1 MKILHTGDWHIGRTL
16 NAHSLLADQRF
27 VLEQLMAIIREEKP
41 DVLLIAGDLYDRAV
55 PPKEAVAL
63 ADEVLTKLV
72 LDMGLPTLIIGGNH
86 DGRERLDF
94 VSGVLKNSGLYV
106 AGAFHPDDC
115 EPIILGEG
123 DSKTAF
129 WLVPF
134 IKPNEYRSLTEMDKT
149 PDYNEMYRLIVEDIT
164 AKMDASIL
172 NVLMTHGLVLS
183 GMPENGD
190 IDDSV
195 RPIEIG
201 GISYADSALFDP
213 FDYVAL
219 GHLHRPQKAGRES
232 VRYAGSLL
240 KYSFSEVNQKKSVT
254 LIDME
259 KGKDV
264 KIKQISLPALHDM
277 RVIEGELDELTAF
290 SEYIDPNREDYIKVV
305 LTNARRVVNPM
316 AALRE
321 VYPNIL
327 EMTYQTTAKNTGAPD
342 RSRVKANRADPMA
355 LFNDFYD
362 MIHGVKPDEDMQEMI
377 KTLME
382 QTEVSDHAA
391 D

>member
-16 NAHSLLADQRF
+16 NGHSLLADQRF
-27 VLEQLMAIIREEKP
+27 VLAKLTEIIRREKP
-41 DVLLIAGDLYDRAV
+41 DVLLIAGDLYDRAL

-63 ADEVLTKLV
+63 ADEVLTNIV
-72 LDMGLPTLIIGGNH
+72 LDIGLPTMIIGGNH

-94 VSGVLKNSGLYV
+94 VSGVLKKNGLYV
-106 AGAFHPDDC
+106 VGAFHPD
-115 EPIILGEG
+115 EFNPVILGEG
-123 DSKTAF
+123 LSKTAF

-134 IKPNEYRSLTEMDKT
+134 IKPNEYRSLIGMEKT
-149 PDYNEMYRLIVEDIT
+149 PNYNEMYKCIINDIT
-164 AKMDASIL
+164 SRMNPEII
-172 NVLMTHGLVLS
+172 NVLMTHGLILS
-183 GMPENGD
+183 GVLENGD

-201 GISYADSALFDP
+201 GISYAESALFEP

-219 GHLHRPQKAGRES
+219 GHLHKPQKAGSEAI
-232 VRYAGSLL
+232 RYAGSLL

-254 LIDME
+254 LVE
-259 KGKDV
+259 LKKGMPCATE
-264 KIKQISLPALHDM
+264 QINLPALHGM

-290 SEYIDPNREDYIKVV
+290 PMYADPNRKDYIKAV
-305 LTNARRVVNPM
+305 LTNAERAVNPM

-327 EMTYQTTAKNTGAPD
+327 EMTYKTTAKKESVLD
-342 RSRVKANRADPMA
+342 RSRIKANLNDPMA
-355 LFNDFYD
+355 LFDDFYE
-362 MIHGVKPDEDMQEMI
+362 MIHGKAPDEDMRNIVQ
-377 KTLME
+377 TLMDK
-382 QTEVSDHAA
+382 TEVKNDAA